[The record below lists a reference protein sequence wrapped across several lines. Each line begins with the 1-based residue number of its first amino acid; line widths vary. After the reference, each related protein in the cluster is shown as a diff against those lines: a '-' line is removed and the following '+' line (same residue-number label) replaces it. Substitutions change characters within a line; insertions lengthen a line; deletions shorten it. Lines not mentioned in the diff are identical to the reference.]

1 MNTKDLKDAV
11 NGIDMRDEMKKEVVR
26 NVMKQTG
33 KKRKG
38 MKTFRWQKVAAAAVI
53 VIAAGG
59 VIGVPVRAFV
69 NSYVRERMEEM
80 NKEEKEA
87 FVDAIDRMQVDP
99 DSLSREYTE
108 NEKER
113 QQTLYQQYVQGVFP
127 ESELPQVDSEKE
139 AEQYEFCYLR
149 ATGKFYLPERELTDE
164 ELLEII
170 DFTLK
175 GNYSITQRYEEEYAE
190 EIAKTKEQTD
200 EEIKAIVE
208 EGGITQQQAEEI
220 ATKYLLNLYNVTG
233 QGLNFD
239 CNYKGA
245 DDEFTGVGEEN
256 YLACWQDIVNHDN
269 YFICISAHDG
279 RLIGLMYSGEKI
291 PEDGI
296 KAEEAEEKI
305 SVLHAKAADLIK
317 KDRKETYQKEYI
329 FYEKYDD
336 DTTTE
341 SVKFIFEKE
350 DGSVYTVEYGWNGML
365 SYYGEDDLSDYHD
378 GIGRTRFIG
387 NQGKRVE
394 SVFKQF

>member
-87 FVDAIDRMQVDP
+87 FVYAIDRMQVDP

-113 QQTLYQQYVQGVFP
+113 RQTLYQQYVQGVFP

-175 GNYSITQRYEEEYAE
+175 RNYAITQRYEEMYAE

-208 EGGITQQQAEEI
+208 EGGITQQQAQEA
-220 ATKYLLNLYNVTG
+220 ATKYLLNIYNVTG
-233 QGLNFD
+233 QGLDFN
-239 CNYKGA
+239 CYYKGA

-256 YLACWQDIVNHDN
+256 YLACWRDIVNHN
-269 YFICISAHDG
+269 YYDICISAHDG
-279 RLIGLMYSGEKI
+279 RLIGSTHSGEEI

-296 KAEEAEEKI
+296 KVEEAEEKI

-317 KDRKETYQKEYI
+317 KDRNETYQKEYV

-341 SVKFIFEKE
+341 CVRFIFENE
-350 DGSVYTVEYGWNGML
+350 DGSVYSVEYGWNGVL

-394 SVFKQF
+394 SVFKQL